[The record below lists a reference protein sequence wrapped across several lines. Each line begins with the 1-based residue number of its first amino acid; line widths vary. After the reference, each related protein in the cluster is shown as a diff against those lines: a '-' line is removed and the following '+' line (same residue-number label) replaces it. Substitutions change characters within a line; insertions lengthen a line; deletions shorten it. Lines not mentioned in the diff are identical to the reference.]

1 MAVKPSARPADEA
14 EVGVEVPAATVSP
27 ARKLAAEETRLSLI
41 DQMRE
46 YFKTQKRV
54 RVKVRNDA
62 DVPVQINGY
71 TFIVQANVSVDVP
84 EDVARLLEDA
94 GYI

>member
-1 MAVKPSARPADEA
+1 MPPRAAARPADEA
-14 EVGVEVPAATVSP
+14 EVVAPKSF
-27 ARKLAAEETRLSLI
+27 EEAKTEQESARLSRI
-41 DQMRE
+41 DEMRE

-71 TFIVQANVSVDVP
+71 TFIVQANVAVEVPVDVA
-84 EDVARLLEDA
+84 DQLELA